1 MSKKE
6 KVVVIEPATRLEGHA
21 NIVIKLNEKGGVE
34 DLNFCVTLT
43 RMFEKFLEGRLAEQA
58 PQITPRICGICPEPH
73 HVCSLEAVEAAWGVE
88 PPSAAV
94 KLRDLMMQGKQISS
108 HALHFYALAAPDF
121 LAGPFADPSVRNL
134 VGVFKNMPDAVKK
147 AIALMRVGQTI
158 CRYVGGRSV
167 HPVTGVPGGMTKR
180 LSEEERDEL
189 LKLIDEAEEL
199 TDFTVDVARKVIE
212 GYLDVITKLGVVP
225 TYYVGLNVGGMHTV
239 YDRNATVRV
248 MDPEG
253 KIVADFPKKDYIK
266 YSGEHIAPHSYATH
280 IFFKPAGYPEGVWRA
295 GPLARVNI
303 VDKMET
309 PKAQELLKEF
319 RDAVGRPC
327 HATLA
332 YNWARIVELMEA
344 VEKAR
349 KLLEDPEIVSADVKR
364 ADVRPKEGNGVA
376 IVEAPRGTLIYNYWT
391 DDEGVIKKA
400 NLIVATNNN
409 IAAVEKSMLVAAKQV
424 FEEKIHEKLKLPEP
438 WFK

>member
-1 MSKKE
+1 MSKSE
-6 KVVVIEPATRLEGHA
+6 RTVVIEPATKLEGHA
-21 NIVIKLNEKGGVE
+21 NVVIELDEKGKVK
-34 DLNFCVTLT
+34 DLKFCVTLT
-43 RMFEKFLEGRLAEQA
+43 RMFEKFLEGRLAEEA
-58 PQITPRICGICPEPH
+58 PILTPRICGICPVPH
-73 HVCSLEAVEAAWGVE
+73 HICSVEAVEAAWGIE

-121 LAGPFADPSVRNL
+121 LAGPFADPSIRNL

-147 AIALMRVGQTI
+147 AIALMRIGQEIVKTI
-158 CRYVGGRSV
+158 GGRSV
-167 HPVTGVPGGMTKR
+167 HPVTGVPGGQAKR
-180 LSEEERDEL
+180 LTEEERDKL

-199 TDFTVDVARKVIE
+199 TEFTVNVARKVVE

-225 TYYVGLNVGGMHTV
+225 TYYVGLNVNGVHTI

-253 KIVADFPKKDYIK
+253 KIVADFPKKDYLQ
-266 YSGEHIAPHSYATH
+266 YVGEHVAPHSYATH
-280 IFFKPAGYPEGVWRA
+280 IFFKPAGYPEGIWRA
-295 GPLARVNI
+295 GPLARINVA
-303 VDKMET
+303 DKMET
-309 PKAQELLKEF
+309 PRAQELLKEF

-349 KLLEDPEIVSADVKR
+349 KLLEDPEIVSSDIKR
-364 ADVRPKEGNGVA
+364 ADVRPREGNGVA

-391 DDEGVIKKA
+391 DGEGVIRKA

-424 FEEKIHEKLKLPEP
+424 LEERIHEKLKFPEP

>member
-1 MSKKE
+1 MTKGE
-6 KVVVIEPATRLEGHA
+6 RTVVIEPATRLEGHA
-21 NIVIKLNEKGGVE
+21 NIVLKLNEKGGV
-34 DLNFCVTLT
+34 DNLMFCVTLT

-73 HVCSLEAVEAAWGVE
+73 HVCSLEAVEAAWDIE

-94 KLRDLMMQGKQISS
+94 KLRDLLMQGKQISS

-147 AIALMRVGQTI
+147 AIALMRIGQTI

-167 HPVTGVPGGMTKR
+167 HPVTGVPGGMFKR
-180 LSEEERDEL
+180 LTEEERDEL
-189 LKLIDEAEEL
+189 LKLIGEAEEL
-199 TDFTVDVARKVIE
+199 ADFTVEVARKVVE

-225 TYYVGLNVGGMHTV
+225 TYYTGLNVNGVHTI
-239 YDRNATVRV
+239 YDRKATVRV

-253 KIVADFPKKDYIK
+253 KIAADFPKKDYLQ
-266 YSGEHIAPHSYATH
+266 YTGEYVAPHSYATH
-280 IFFKPAGYPEGVWRA
+280 IFFKPAGYPEGIWRT
-295 GPLARVNI
+295 GPLARINVA
-303 VDKMET
+303 DRMET

-344 VEKAR
+344 VEKAK

-391 DDEGVIKKA
+391 DDDGVIKKA

-409 IAAVEKSMLVAAKQV
+409 IAAVEKSMLVTAKQV
-424 FEEKIHEKLKLPEP
+424 FEEKLHEKLKFPEP